1 MRMGCVLFLAF
12 LLFNGLISSLFFLML
27 GAVRPDGPAIGPFHP
42 LLAAFLV
49 LLMFMI
55 VASGVFRV
63 VRGAAPLAE
72 VMDAAG
78 RVADGDLSARVR
90 SRGPREVRRLIAAF
104 NAMTERLGSA
114 EQQRRRLLADVTHEL
129 RTPLSVIQG
138 QLEGAIDGVYPRDE
152 AHLTAVLEETRHMA
166 RIIEDLRIL
175 SLAESGGL
183 RLQRQ
188 AVSLDEIV
196 DDAIDA
202 HTPAASAGGVTLRS
216 TLTPDLPAA
225 DVDPTRLREVLDN
238 LLSNAI
244 RYTPSGG
251 EVTVSAAQEGTS
263 EIRVAVS
270 DTGRGLAPDEVA
282 LIFDRFHRSPDSRG
296 SGLGLAIARDL
307 VRAHGGEMTAGSEG
321 PGRGT
326 TIRFTLPVAT
336 G

>member
-1 MRMGCVLFLAF
+1 MRMGCGLLVAF
-12 LLFNGLISSLFFLML
+12 VVFNVVVSALFFAFS
-27 GAVRPDGPAIGPFHP
+27 GAMRPGGPIGPVHP
-42 LLAAFLV
+42 LLVTLFIAFVVLV
-49 LLMFMI
+49 LVRAGSSMVR
-55 VASGVFRV
+55 VAS
-63 VRGAAPLAE
+63 PLAE
-72 VMDAAG
+72 LMDAAG
-78 RVADGDLSARVR
+78 HVADGDTTVRVR
-90 SRGPREVRRLIAAF
+90 ERGPRAVRRVMTAF
-104 NAMTERLGSA
+104 NAMTERLGKNEA
-114 EQQRRRLLADVTHEL
+114 QRRRLLADVTHEL

-152 AHLTAVLEETRHMA
+152 AHLTAILEETRHMA

-175 SLAESGGL
+175 SLTESGGL

-202 HTPAASAGGVTLRS
+202 HAPTASAAGVTLS
-216 TLTPDLPAA
+216 SAVPTDLPAV

-251 EVTVSAAQEGTS
+251 EVTVGAAREGTS
-263 EIRVAVS
+263 EIRASVR
-270 DTGRGLAPDEVA
+270 DTGRGLAPDELA
-282 LIFDRFHRSPDSRG
+282 LMFERFHRSPDSRG

-307 VRAHGGEMTAGSEG
+307 VRAHGGTMTAESEG

-326 TIRFTLPVAT
+326 TVRFTLPVAT
-336 G
+336 